1 MSYETSRGREV
12 SDNVRSV
19 CRVLGPLCF
28 VIAVVMI
35 GVSIVDFFQFA
46 NQDPRV
52 TISQM
57 RQTGPKGPQYFWLF
71 FAAMPFF
78 LAGGI
83 MTNIGYMGIAGRYMA
98 RELAPAGKVIAD
110 AVLGGREIR
119 PGPASDYSR
128 TCPQCATSNDAD
140 AKFCKQ
146 CGEALATTSVC
157 PACGKLA
164 DADAQFCSHCGE
176 AMQ

>member
-1 MSYETSRGREV
+1 MSFETNRGRGV
-12 SDNVRSV
+12 SDNVRNV
-19 CRVLGPLCF
+19 CRVLGPLCLF
-28 VIAVVMI
+28 VAVVMI
-35 GVSIVDFFQFA
+35 GISIFDFFRYA
-46 NQDPRV
+46 NQDSRE
-52 TISQM
+52 ILSQM

-78 LAGGI
+78 LAGGV
-83 MTNIGYMGIAGRYMA
+83 MTNLGYMGVAGRYMA

-119 PGPASDYSR
+119 LGPGSGSSQM
-128 TCPQCATSNDAD
+128 CPQCATSNDLD

-146 CGEALATTSVC
+146 CGEALAAASVC
-157 PACGKLA
+157 PACGKLG